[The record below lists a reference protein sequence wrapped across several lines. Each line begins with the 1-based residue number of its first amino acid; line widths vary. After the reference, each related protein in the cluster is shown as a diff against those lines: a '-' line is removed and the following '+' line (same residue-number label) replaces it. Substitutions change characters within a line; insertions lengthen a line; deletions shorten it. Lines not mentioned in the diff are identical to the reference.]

1 MLSILIF
8 IILVLIYLMFKSK
21 TSEKI
26 FFSLII
32 GGAIGNLYDRI
43 IYKAVPDFIDF
54 HIKEFHWFTFNIA
67 DIFISLGI
75 IFMILNEL
83 IFNKQKMKI
92 KYLLLFIFL
101 VSCGAFSEAG
111 KALRNEKTRTTDEFL
126 IEKRGPLSL
135 PPKMGELP
143 KPRSDSEINKENK
156 NILGVVSEGG
166 KSEEKS
172 ELENIF
178 LEEIR
183 KK

>member
-1 MLSILIF
+1 MIIFFLDRYSKNLILSLLENEKYLFINNYLNLNLVFNTGIGFGFFSLNAGIYYNILSILIFF

-75 IFMILNEL
+75 IFMIINEL
-83 IFNKQKMKI
+83 IYNRQK
-92 KYLLLFIFL
+92 
-101 VSCGAFSEAG
+101 
-111 KALRNEKTRTTDEFL
+111 NE
-126 IEKRGPLSL
+126 
-135 PPKMGELP
+135 
-143 KPRSDSEINKENK
+143 N
-156 NILGVVSEGG
+156 
-166 KSEEKS
+166 
-172 ELENIF
+172 
-178 LEEIR
+178 
-183 KK
+183 